1 VTPESEGEQPWH
13 SYEPIERY
21 ESLFPLLPDYVAHY
35 TIGGKRLPRIGLSNK
50 HDLGFRKGLLAVL
63 LAYRMQI
70 GISYAEKRYAKD
82 HVESRW
88 LGLTDQIDLIYNDGQ
103 KYLGSYLSFGKDQIK
118 SIDDPSQE
126 NLSWQ
131 FFFRTLGSLDA
142 AKRLSELGYLCEVA
156 TILRSAL
163 EQFAFCSKLLTLRQS
178 EDIRSIRPIQ
188 SLNYF
193 KRFVSGAGPLYGLL
207 SKYTHFEFD
216 HHTHFFTYSSKEIQ
230 TIRRGAVLRAYAT
243 QLLFLT
249 MACVSKYILIA
260 SPTQFKKVPQP
271 VLDIGMFVERVYK
284 FSDDVCV
291 MLPLDEVLAR
301 MDILLQGIVGKSDDN
316 IDFKV

>member
-1 VTPESEGEQPWH
+1 VTSGDEGEQPWH

-21 ESLFPLLPDYVAHY
+21 DSLFPLLPDYVAHY
-35 TIGGKRLPRIGLSNK
+35 TIGGKRLPRIGLSSK
-50 HDLGFRKGLLAVL
+50 LDLGFRKGLLGAL
-63 LAYRMQI
+63 LADRMQI

-82 HVESRW
+82 PIESRW
-88 LGLTDQIDLIYNDGQ
+88 LGLTDKIDQIYNEGQ
-103 KYLGSYLSFGKDQIK
+103 KYFGCYLSFGKDQIK
-118 SIDDPSQE
+118 SADDPTQD

-163 EQFAFCSKLLTLRQS
+163 EQFAFCSKLLSLEAS
-178 EDIRSIRPIQ
+178 EDVKSIRPIQ
-188 SLNYF
+188 CLNHF
-193 KRFVSGAGPLYGLL
+193 KKFVSGAGQLY
-207 SKYTHFEFD
+207 KYTHFEFD

-249 MACVSKYILIA
+249 MACVGKYILVA
-260 SPTQFKKVPQP
+260 SPTQFKEVPRSVQ
-271 VLDIGMFVERVYK
+271 DISMFIERVYV
-284 FSDDVCV
+284 FSDDVCR
-291 MLPLDEVLAR
+291 MLPLDEVLAK
-301 MDILLQGIVGKSDDN
+301 MDIILQGIVGEAN
-316 IDFKV
+316 